1 MNSSLLRLENDLRVY
16 ACLSIFLVLHEPT
29 IKWKVCHPLLTSM
42 ETWLYFHTIKV
53 NGDHDCLLIFK
64 LNNDWHFIQAI
75 IWLWKTGIILGW
87 AILLTFIPYNNSR
100 SIKNYFFIVNFN
112 CKFFHT
118 VVIYLSDLFPSVVC
132 PIWWQWNWHTYFFLN
147 LLTKKYAALQLWM
160 TKMTVCNFGRTP
172 SQGTGKQAMITPK
185 VRWAV
190 PIERI
195 LPVSAFPLKKLQ
207 DCCF

>member
-1 MNSSLLRLENDLRVY
+1 
-16 ACLSIFLVLHEPT
+16 
-29 IKWKVCHPLLTSM
+29 M
-42 ETWLYFHTIKV
+42 ETWFYFHTIKV

-75 IWLWKTGIILGW
+75 IWLWKTGIIFGW

-100 SIKNYFFIVNFN
+100 CIKIDNFN

-132 PIWWQWNWHTYFFLN
+132 VLSDDNEIDTQFFLN

-160 TKMTVCNFGRTP
+160 TIMTVCNFGRTP